1 MEKILVIG
9 SLNLDYA
16 IRVTDRPQP
25 GETVLGHGLTLS
37 PGGKGGNQAFT
48 IGRFGRQTAMIGAV
62 GDDAAGQMLRA
73 NLQRAGVDTDAVE
86 TLAGTPSG
94 QAFIH
99 ITDQGENSIT
109 VIPGAN
115 AQVTPEMIGR
125 HLDKMEDCDAVVMQL
140 EIPLPAVIHAARR
153 ARALGKT
160 VVLDP
165 APAVPDLPEELLS
178 QVDILKPNETE
189 LHILT
194 GLPTDT
200 DEQVIAAARTLLTK
214 GVGVVTASLGGRG
227 VMMVTRDTAQR
238 FTPPP
243 VHVVDSTAAGT
254 ALLPPWSVCITGQTC
269 PKACNLPTGW
279 RPSYAPVPAPRIQSP
294 RPKKFAPCSR
304 KTLDPIPIIP

>member
-165 APAVPDLPEELLS
+165 APAVPDLPEELLG

-214 GVGVVTASLGGRG
+214 GVGVVTASQGGRG
-227 VMMVTRDTAQR
+227 VMMVYRDTAQR

-243 VHVVDSTAAGT
+243 VHVVDSTAAGDSFT
-254 ALLPPWSVCITGQTC
+254 AAMVSVYNG
-269 PKACNLPTGW
+269 ANLPESLQFANRVASLVCT
-279 RPSYAPVPAPRIQSP
+279 RPGAQDSIAHGR
-294 RPKKFAPCSR
+294 RNSR
-304 KTLDPIPIIP
+304 HAAGKRLILYP

>member
-48 IGRFGRQTAMIGAV
+48 IGRFGRPTAMIGAV

-115 AQVTPEMIGR
+115 AQVTPEMIDR

-243 VHVVDSTAAGT
+243 VHVVDSTAAGDSFT
-254 ALLPPWSVCITGQTC
+254 AAMVSVYNG
-269 PKACNLPTGW
+269 ANLPESLQFANRVASLVCT
-279 RPSYAPVPAPRIQSP
+279 RPGAQDS
-294 RPKKFAPCSR
+294 
-304 KTLDPIPIIP
+304 IPTAEEIRAMQQENA

>member
-1 MEKILVIG
+1 
-9 SLNLDYA
+9 
-16 IRVTDRPQP
+16 
-25 GETVLGHGLTLS
+25 
-37 PGGKGGNQAFT
+37 
-48 IGRFGRQTAMIGAV
+48 MIGAV

-73 NLQRAGVDTDAVE
+73 NLQRAGVDTEAVE
-86 TLAGTPSG
+86 TLPGVPSG

-99 ITDQGENSIT
+99 ITDKGENSIT
-109 VIPGAN
+109 VISGAN
-115 AQVTPEMIGR
+115 AQVTPDMIDR
-125 HLDKMEDCDAVVMQL
+125 HLDKMENCDAVVMQL
-140 EIPLPAVIHAARR
+140 EVPLSAVIHAAHR

-243 VHVVDSTAAGT
+243 VNVVDSTAAGDSFT
-254 ALLPPWSVCITGQTC
+254 AAMVSLYNGQ
-269 PKACNLPTGW
+269 NLPESLQFANRVASLVCT
-279 RPSYAPVPAPRIQSP
+279 RPGAQDS
-294 RPKKFAPCSR
+294 
-304 KTLDPIPIIP
+304 IPTAEEISAMMQENT